1 MINLIKK
8 LKNRKT
14 KNKVYDFKYTVYFDG
29 EKKDEGVIENSSI
42 PPEDIFINNK
52 LVCFSNGSCT
62 YFNRDKI
69 SAIDITDLVERVGDN
84 MNLLCEFE
92 KVVFDIFDEL
102 KEEIQELDLSDKTK
116 EHLIEIVDKDCN
128 KTFGWWEKHEDM
140 IISK

>member
-1 MINLIKK
+1 MSLH
-8 LKNRKT
+8 
-14 KNKVYDFKYTVYFDG
+14 
-29 EKKDEGVIENSSI
+29 
-42 PPEDIFINNK
+42 DIFINNK

-128 KTFGWWEKHEDM
+128 KTFGWWEKYEDM